1 MGVELNVNSG
11 SDSKEES
18 AGESSLEDPTQ
29 KFLKDFDGTKLQE
42 EFSEFLTSK
51 YGDRIALKKVNKEK
65 KNENFPNLRGY
76 SLELEVKPREDG
88 SFPPVPRNIDSEF
101 KKYLQ
106 SKYKGVDILTIPVRG
121 DLKEDSLPVDDTDES
136 VLDNLITSFPRRKE
150 ALRKKKD
157 QKDQNQKVDYKNFN
171 YTPKQLKSYLDR
183 FVIKQDEAK
192 KALAIAVCD
201 HYNHVKECENNPEA
215 LESDYSKQNVLILG
229 PTGVGKTYLIKQ
241 IAKLIGVPF
250 VKADATR
257 FSETGYVGANVDD
270 LVTDLVQQASGNIE
284 LAKYGIIYLDEADK
298 LAAKNSEISKDISGR
313 GVQFGLLKL
322 MEETEVDLRST
333 HDMRSQLQAFMEFQ
347 KTGHLGK
354 KVINTRHILFII
366 SGAFNYL
373 ADIIKKRLNQNA
385 IGFANELYSFKNK
398 DDYFSYAT
406 TADFVEF
413 GFEPEFIGRLPV
425 RVSCQ
430 SLSADDLYQIL
441 KNSEGSII
449 RQYKSS
455 FRNFGIEVNFEDEAL
470 KRIAQLSY
478 LEKTGARA
486 LMTVCERIFRD
497 YKFELPSSDIK
508 SFTVTADLVD
518 HPKENLDRL
527 LKSES

>member
-1 MGVELNVNSG
+1 MSRKEAEKIHNDFLKTLNIDPSSLKLSDVFKDCEKYGVDGIFKRLGEISSKRAELKKILQPIIGNGRNEEDSSSEDSRSSLLSTADGKESVGVELNVNSG

-201 HYNHVKECENNPEA
+201 HYNHVKECENNTFG
-215 LESDYSKQNVLILG
+215 LNNLTFGCFYSKQNVLILG

-373 ADIIKKRLNQNA
+373 ADIIKKRLNKMPINP
-385 IGFANELYSFKNK
+385 N
-398 DDYFSYAT
+398 
-406 TADFVEF
+406 
-413 GFEPEFIGRLPV
+413 
-425 RVSCQ
+425 
-430 SLSADDLYQIL
+430 
-441 KNSEGSII
+441 
-449 RQYKSS
+449 
-455 FRNFGIEVNFEDEAL
+455 
-470 KRIAQLSY
+470 
-478 LEKTGARA
+478 
-486 LMTVCERIFRD
+486 
-497 YKFELPSSDIK
+497 
-508 SFTVTADLVD
+508 
-518 HPKENLDRL
+518 
-527 LKSES
+527 